1 MFGISE
7 TELVE
12 GKKESREKV
21 KKEDGSLREMVYI
34 IIILQM
40 GTTIKF
46 KKLCKNC
53 SCFTVFKNKILRT
66 NSQTSYFILSF

>member
-12 GKKESREKV
+12 GKKEGREKV
-21 KKEDGSLREMVYI
+21 KKEDGSLREMVIRKEKNHISFVYI

-46 KKLCKNC
+46 KKL
-53 SCFTVFKNKILRT
+53 
-66 NSQTSYFILSF
+66 